1 MEMGGCTFADVAVS
15 GGVRPAQRIP
25 ELIEEIAL
33 AGEAGLD
40 VFGIGEHH
48 HPGFAA
54 PAPPVVLAA
63 AAARTSRIRL
73 TSAVTVL
80 SSDDPAGVFG
90 QFTALDLVSGGS
102 EYCMRS

>member
-1 MEMGGCTFADVAVS
+1 MEIGGFTFADVAIS
-15 GGVRPAQRIP
+15 GSIRPAQRVP
-25 ELIEEIAL
+25 ELIQEIAL
-33 AGEAGLD
+33 ADEAGLD
-40 VFGIGEHH
+40 VVGIGEHH
-48 HPGFAA
+48 AGSAA

-63 AAARTSRIRL
+63 AAARTFGIRL